1 MDYSIISIG
10 TMATNDLWG
19 ERSPVRTG
27 HATTTL
33 IRSGDKTILVD
44 PGLPAQVIAA
54 RLAERAGIEHTAITH
69 VFLTS
74 FQPDTIRGIL
84 AFDHATWWVSHN
96 EREAMGVPIAQ
107 ELKRAAE
114 LGNDDAV
121 RVLESQ
127 VAVLRRCEVAPDHL
141 ADRVDLFPLPGPTP
155 GHCGLL
161 LADTRHTVLICG
173 DAIPTYE
180 HLEQG
185 RVHPNCF
192 NPDLA
197 RESFT
202 EAIEIAD
209 LLVLGRDNLT
219 PNPTRRPF

>member
-1 MDYSIISIG
+1 MNFSIISIG
-10 TMATNDLWG
+10 AMACHDLWG
-19 ERSPVRTG
+19 EPAPTRTG

-33 IRSGDKTILVD
+33 IRSGDKNILVD
-44 PGLPAQVIAA
+44 PGLPSQALVA
-54 RLAERAGIEHTAITH
+54 RLAERVGLEHTAITH

-96 EREAMGVPIAQ
+96 EREAMGVPLAQ
-107 ELKRAAE
+107 ELKRAHE
-114 LGNDDAV
+114 LNNEDAV
-121 RVLESQ
+121 QVLETQ
-127 VAVLRRCEVAPDHL
+127 VGVLQRCEVAPDNL

-173 DAIPTYE
+173 DAVPTSE

-197 RESFT
+197 RESFK

-209 LLVLGRDNLT
+209 LLVPGRDNLT